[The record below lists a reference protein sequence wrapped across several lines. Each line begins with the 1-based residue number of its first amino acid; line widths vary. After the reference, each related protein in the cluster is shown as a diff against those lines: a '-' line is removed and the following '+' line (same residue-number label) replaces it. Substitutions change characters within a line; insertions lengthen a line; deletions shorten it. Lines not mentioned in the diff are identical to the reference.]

1 MNRKP
6 KPPAMGCIMVI
17 LVLGVIFAFYPVWF
31 AILASG
37 RPGQSLY
44 TMNLAGMFLP
54 INWTWA
60 NYQYMIFESDLFLWI
75 FNSLKVASITA
86 ILSIVVCTTAAFAF
100 ARFKFWGRAG
110 GLTFMLALQTFPQLL
125 ALTAI
130 AMILTALG
138 LFGKWQGL
146 VLAYTA
152 GTLVFSTWNLKGYFD
167 TIPIDLEEAGM
178 IDGAGPVQSFF
189 LIALPLARPALAITF
204 LLGFLAGWGDFA
216 FANILVPAPSTAK
229 LATPALYGMA
239 NNVGIPWGQFAAGFV
254 FVAIPTI
261 ILFMYLQR
269 YLQTGL
275 TMGGVKG

>member
-6 KPPAMGCIMVI
+6 RPAALGCIMVI
-17 LVLGVIFAFYPVWF
+17 LIAGVIFAFYPVWF

-44 TMNLAGMFLP
+44 TLNLAGMFLP
-54 INWTWA
+54 VDWTWA
-60 NYQYMIFESDLFLWI
+60 NYQYMLFESDLFIWI
-75 FNSLKVASITA
+75 TNSLKVASITA
-86 ILSIVVCTTAAFAF
+86 VASIVICTSAAFAF
-100 ARFKFWGRAG
+100 ARFRFWGRAG

-130 AMILTALG
+130 GMILTAIGLYGKHLG
-138 LFGKWQGL
+138 LI
-146 VLAYTA
+146 LAYTA

-167 TIPIDLEEAGM
+167 TIPVDLEEAGM

-189 LIALPLARPALAITF
+189 MIALPLARPALAITF

-216 FANILVPAPSTAK
+216 FANILVPAPSSLK

-275 TMGGVKG
+275 TLGGVKG